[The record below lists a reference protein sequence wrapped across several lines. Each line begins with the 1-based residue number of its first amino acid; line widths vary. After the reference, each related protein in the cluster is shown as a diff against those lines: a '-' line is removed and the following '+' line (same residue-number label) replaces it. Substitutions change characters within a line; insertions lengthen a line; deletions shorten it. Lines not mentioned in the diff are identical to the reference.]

1 MRGGRLPILSRWL
14 RRGRHQRRVAKLHN
28 VLETHQRAIDAIEV
42 ANSEAEIQ
50 AALAQRDRSSRRRR
64 VLLLAAG
71 VAVIVTGTG
80 TGALLAT
87 RDDDAAVS
95 SPGKKSAAPE
105 SPKTVIAPKCPVFT
119 PPPVPDL
126 PVGGHG
132 PISKFEDGGQ
142 LAHSFFY
149 MYHPKGFMAG
159 PLYSQHYELFR
170 KADKRVR
177 IWIGWDW
184 PTGNTEPEP
193 YVEKMRRQL
202 AQKNGYRDLGTEKT
216 VFGCQWA
223 VRWDY
228 RQDADGTVV
237 RSERYFFAAIS
248 RVKMHNGVYNV
259 LFEAPAASFPRWKGA
274 FGLVARS
281 FRVNQGIENA
291 EVHTG

>member
-1 MRGGRLPILSRWL
+1 MRGGRLPIPTGRL
-14 RRGRHQRRVAKLHN
+14 RRRRHHRRVAKLRE

-42 ANSEAEIQ
+42 ASSEAEIQ
-50 AALAQRDRSSRRRR
+50 AALAQRDRSRPRRR
-64 VLLLAAG
+64 LLLVAAS

-80 TGALLAT
+80 TAALLAT
-87 RDDDAAVS
+87 RDDNAGAS
-95 SPGKKSAAPE
+95 SPEKELAPRE
-105 SPKTVIAPKCPVFT
+105 SPKTVIAPKCPVFK

-126 PVGGHG
+126 PVGGQG
-132 PISKFEDGGQ
+132 PIWKFEDGGQ
-142 LAHSFFY
+142 LAHSFFS
-149 MYHPKGFMAG
+149 MYHPKGFTAG
-159 PLYSQHYELFR
+159 PLSSQHYELFR

-184 PTGNTEPEP
+184 PTGNTEPQP

-202 AQKNGYRDLGTEKT
+202 AQKSGYRDLGTEKT

-228 RQDADGTVV
+228 RRDADGTVV

-248 RVKMHNGVYNV
+248 RVRKHNGVYNV
-259 LFEAPAASFPRWKGA
+259 LFEAPAATFPRWKGA

>member
-1 MRGGRLPILSRWL
+1 MRGGRLSILSGWL

-64 VLLLAAG
+64 VLLLAAS
-71 VAVIVTGTG
+71 VAVVVTGTG

-87 RDDDAAVS
+87 RDDDAGVS

-105 SPKTVIAPKCPVFT
+105 SPKTVIAPKCPVFK

-132 PISKFEDGGQ
+132 PVWKFEDGGQ

-149 MYHPKGFMAG
+149 MYHPKGFTAG

-184 PTGNTEPEP
+184 PTGNTEPQP

-202 AQKNGYRDLGTEKT
+202 AQKNGYRDLGT
-216 VFGCQWA
+216 
-223 VRWDY
+223 
-228 RQDADGTVV
+228 VV

-248 RVKMHNGVYNV
+248 RVKKHNGVYNV